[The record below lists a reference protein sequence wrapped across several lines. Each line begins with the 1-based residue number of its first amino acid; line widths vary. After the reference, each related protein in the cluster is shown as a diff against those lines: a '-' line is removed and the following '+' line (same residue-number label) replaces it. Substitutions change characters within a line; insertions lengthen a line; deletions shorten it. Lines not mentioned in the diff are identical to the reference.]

1 MVLGK
6 YLLNVWISFMEQLT
20 DGKGLLRNLETL
32 LWSAKKK
39 MGTIPPDIFI
49 SISVFTKVRITA

>member
-32 LWSAKKK
+32 L
-39 MGTIPPDIFI
+39 
-49 SISVFTKVRITA
+49 